1 MTFKFEEGK
10 DHGKFNGTE
19 NQFKIVGE
27 KRERRERDMRAG
39 GGEIIFIWSN
49 PCCNGWFVTI
59 YYQFVTDR

>member
-39 GGEIIFIWSN
+39 GEKLFLYGAIHVAMDGLLQFIIN
-49 PCCNGWFVTI
+49 L
-59 YYQFVTDR
+59 